1 VPRHFN
7 QLFICRLTWRY
18 ELRQTMVHFNLPIIL
33 LASALLVGC
42 SAAGVIHSNDPSVKI
57 SQAYELKSQ
66 SRPIPAQK
74 LLQEALVIY
83 KAENNKEGEARVYLG
98 LGDLYKSQ
106 SYQSQA
112 ETFKRWNE
120 YQSYSDAAKYYLKAG
135 VIYEGNLDYWSLS
148 RTYSAA
154 GDAHILNGEVKDSCN
169 LYEKVEETFIK
180 HKSTFSESQIT
191 FTQKLL
197 KEFHSAVEC

>member
-1 VPRHFN
+1 
-7 QLFICRLTWRY
+7 
-18 ELRQTMVHFNLPIIL
+18 MVHFNLPIIFLSSL
-33 LASALLVGC
+33 LLLGC
-42 SAAGVIHSNDPSVKI
+42 SSAGVIHSNDPSVKI
-57 SQAYELKSQ
+57 SQAYQLKSQ

-83 KAENNKEGEARVYLG
+83 QAENNKQGEARAYLG

-112 ETFKRWNE
+112 DIFKRWNE
-120 YQSYSDAAKYYLKAG
+120 YQSYADAASYYLKAG
-135 VIYEGNLDYWSLS
+135 NIYEEKLDYWSLS

-154 GDAHILNGEVKDSCN
+154 GDANILDGRVKESCE
-169 LYEKVEETFIK
+169 LYVKVEETFNV
-180 HKSTFSESQIT
+180 HKSTFTESQVT

>member
-1 VPRHFN
+1 
-7 QLFICRLTWRY
+7 
-18 ELRQTMVHFNLPIIL
+18 MVHFNLLIIFLSSL
-33 LASALLVGC
+33 LLLGC
-42 SAAGVIHSNDPSVKI
+42 SSAGVIHSNDPSVKI
-57 SQAYELKSQ
+57 SQAYQLKSQ

-83 KAENNKEGEARVYLG
+83 QAENNKQGEARAYLG

-112 ETFKRWNE
+112 DIFKKWNE
-120 YQSYSDAAKYYLKAG
+120 YQSYADAASYYLKAG
-135 VIYEGNLDYWSLS
+135 NIYEEKLDYWSLS

-154 GDAHILNGEVKDSCN
+154 GDAHILDGRVKESCELYVKVGEIFNV
-169 LYEKVEETFIK
+169 
-180 HKSTFSESQIT
+180 HKSTFTESQVT

-197 KEFHSAVEC
+197 KEFNSAVEC